1 MKRIAF
7 VSSVIVLLAFG
18 VVSVFAQAKPA
29 QAPASKAA
37 APAAAPAATPPAAPA
52 KFVKPLK
59 GTADIEFM
67 QIGQSK
73 RVGNEIVTVLKVK
86 NLSTAAVSLLKVDEY
101 WYDKGNPPKVI
112 TGDQQR
118 YLKPFMPGEIIDITM
133 KSPYKDGVGA
143 SQYQF
148 SHAGASSFYR
158 RQRSPPARPTYP
170 DPLSQPVASLTSG
183 SGSRLD

>member
-1 MKRIAF
+1 MKRFAF
-7 VSSVIVLLAFG
+7 ASSVIVLLAFG

-29 QAPASKAA
+29 QAPATKAA
-37 APAAAPAATPPAAPA
+37 APATTPAATPPPAAPA
-52 KFVKPLK
+52 KFIKPLK

-86 NLSTAAVSLLKVDEY
+86 NLSNAPVSLLKVDEY

-118 YLKPFMPGEIIDITM
+118 YLKPFMPGDIIDITM

-148 SHAGASSFYR
+148 SHANGEVKLKRVKKF
-158 RQRSPPARPTYP
+158 
-170 DPLSQPVASLTSG
+170 D
-183 SGSRLD
+183 

>member
-1 MKRIAF
+1 MKRFGFA
-7 VSSVIVLLAFG
+7 SSVIVLLACG
-18 VVSVFAQAKPA
+18 AVSVFAQAKPA
-29 QAPASKAA
+29 QAPATKAA
-37 APAAAPAATPPAAPA
+37 APPTTPAATTPPAAPA
-52 KFVKPLK
+52 KFIKPLK
-59 GTADIEFM
+59 GTADIQFM

-86 NLSTAAVSLLKVDEY
+86 NLSTAPVSLLKVDEY

-133 KSPYKDGVGA
+133 KAPYKDGVGA

-148 SHAGASSFYR
+148 SHANGEVKLKRVKKF
-158 RQRSPPARPTYP
+158 
-170 DPLSQPVASLTSG
+170 D
-183 SGSRLD
+183 